1 MHANIQRLNL
11 KLMEK
16 HSRREDWIA
25 ILTGTFLVAQGV
37 FFLQSAS
44 LLTGGTTGLALLAS
58 QFVSFSFGTLYF
70 IANCPFYLLAW
81 KRFGSRFAFNSA
93 ISGALVSVFADHLYL
108 VISLDTINEVYCAVA
123 GGLLMGLGMLI
134 LFRHRSSLGGFNV
147 LCLFIQDKFGISV
160 GKSQLAIDFTILVAS
175 FFFVSPQVIVLSI
188 IGAIALN
195 LVLAM
200 NHKPTRYSVNYS

>member
-1 MHANIQRLNL
+1 
-11 KLMEK
+11 MEK
-16 HSRREDWIA
+16 HSRKEDWIA

-58 QFVSFSFGTLYF
+58 QFVPISFGTLYF
-70 IANCPFYLLAW
+70 VANCPFYLLAW

-93 ISGALVSVFADHLYL
+93 LSGALVSIFADHLYL

-160 GKSQLAIDFTILVAS
+160 GKSQLAIDFCILIAS
-175 FFFVSPQVIVLSI
+175 CFFVSLEVIGLSI
-188 IGAIALN
+188 LGAIALN

-200 NHKPTRYSVNYS
+200 NHKPTRYSVNYG

>member
-1 MHANIQRLNL
+1 MHANIQQLNL

-175 FFFVSPQVIVLSI
+175 FFFVSPQIIVLSI

-200 NHKPTRYSVNYS
+200 NHKPTRYSVNYG

>member
-1 MHANIQRLNL
+1 MHAIIQRLNFN
-11 KLMEK
+11 LMEK
-16 HSRREDWIA
+16 HSRREDWVA

-58 QFVSFSFGTLYF
+58 QFVSLSFGTLYF
-70 IANCPFYLLAW
+70 VANCPFYLLAW

-108 VISLDTINEVYCAVA
+108 VISLDTINQVYCAVA

-160 GKSQLAIDFTILVAS
+160 GKSQLAIDFCILVAS

-188 IGAIALN
+188 IGAVALN

-200 NHKPTRYSVNYS
+200 NHKPTRYSVNYG